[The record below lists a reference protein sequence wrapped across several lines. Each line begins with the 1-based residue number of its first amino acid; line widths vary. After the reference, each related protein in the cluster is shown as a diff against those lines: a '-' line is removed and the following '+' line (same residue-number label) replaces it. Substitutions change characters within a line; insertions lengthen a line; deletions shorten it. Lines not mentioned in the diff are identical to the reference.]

1 MDIHVRRI
9 NGQATDVDVH
19 RTKLLTLEPPYLAVT
34 KHQGLGLSATKKPPD
49 SLGSVRRR

>member
-34 KHQGLGLSATKKPPD
+34 KQQGLGLSATKKPPD